1 MRLVDVEDKRS
12 YFMKILFQK
21 VKLVV
26 VEDYIQGNYSKMSVD
41 EYEIRSTSV

>member
-1 MRLVDVEDKRS
+1 
-12 YFMKILFQK
+12 MKILFKK

-41 EYEIRSTSV
+41 EYEISSTSV

>member
-12 YFMKILFQK
+12 YFIKILFKK

-26 VEDYIQGNYSKMSVD
+26 VEDYIQGNYSKTSVD